1 MVGISHISRPAC
13 LVLILSSRAISDRVR
28 QSLTSQKYPVL
39 GYLQSL
45 PYHLRV
51 AKRDA
56 HDERYLKAIEAL
68 RAARK
73 QARLTQTELALKL
86 GRRQQF
92 VSKYESGERR
102 LDIIEFL
109 DVAKALD
116 LIVESLL
123 RDLGAQN

>member
-1 MVGISHISRPAC
+1 MRRRDFRDR
-13 LVLILSSRAISDRVR
+13 SSS
-28 QSLTSQKYPVL
+28 SKLYPIL
-39 GYLQSL
+39 GYLQSH
-45 PYHLRV
+45 PYDCWV

-56 HDERYLKAIEAL
+56 HDERYLKAIETL

-73 QARLTQTELALKL
+73 SARLTQTELAVKL

-109 DVAKALD
+109 DVAKALEMP
-116 LIVESLL
+116 VETLL
-123 RDLGAQN
+123 RDLR

>member
-1 MVGISHISRPAC
+1 M
-13 LVLILSSRAISDRVR
+13 
-28 QSLTSQKYPVL
+28 
-39 GYLQSL
+39 
-45 PYHLRV
+45 

-56 HDERYLKAIEAL
+56 HDERYSRAIKAL

-73 QARLTQTELALKL
+73 NARLTQTELAAKL

-109 DVAKALD
+109 DVAKALGLAID
-116 LIVESLL
+116 GPL
-123 RDLGAQN
+123 RDLGELDGQAHR

>member
-1 MVGISHISRPAC
+1 
-13 LVLILSSRAISDRVR
+13 
-28 QSLTSQKYPVL
+28 L
-39 GYLQSL
+39 GYLQSR
-45 PYHLRV
+45 PYDSQV

-56 HDERYLKAIEAL
+56 HDERYLNAIETL

-73 QARLTQTELALKL
+73 SARLTQTELAAKL

-109 DVAKALD
+109 DAAKVLGLAAD
-116 LIVESLL
+116 TLL
-123 RDLGAQN
+123 RDLESWSSP